1 MNDLDL
7 FGKMEEKENGT
18 EGEEKGGKT
27 KEPLEVF
34 RTLPIAPTLNLFGSP
49 KEEEGKEEQQQGDV
63 SLFGILAAKKVDAL
77 LEPKSKPA
85 AEGANSHTS
94 FEQVQEEL
102 PREVQ
107 ERVDASLQGLNT
119 VTPEIRTE
127 KQKEFSKQLQ
137 MEQAEAEPID
147 LFGKQIQ
154 PPIAKQM
161 EKESMEIPEE
171 EERGEG
177 QPEKKA
183 LESPQPKKEKLQP
196 VQEVLQPPEKEEPPA
211 QEEAVQEF
219 NRFNKTTAKVLKPV
233 LSTADR
239 AANKLQNAALVSHFE
254 KMPRGIVREFEVA
267 WDEQN
272 QEAMVMQCAGSTT
285 NFIMPSKV
293 KGCVVQYV
301 RPNLFKLSKGMLGSL
316 KDRLLFGVREQF
328 VVEVNSLSLPQCLR
342 KIPNGFLHSECRL
355 KRLVIPATV
364 TTIEKRAFVDAQIGI
379 VEFAGRPPVDVQHI
393 YFSPN
398 THICCHAQFQQ
409 YFVGLHNVYVI
420 KDR

>member
-27 KEPLEVF
+27 KDPFEVF

-102 PREVQ
+102 SRKVQ

-127 KQKEFSKQLQ
+127 KQEEFSKQLQ

-161 EKESMEIPEE
+161 EKESIEIPEE
-171 EERGEG
+171 EARGEG
-177 QPEKKA
+177 
-183 LESPQPKKEKLQP
+183 QP
-196 VQEVLQPPEKEEPPA
+196 VQEVLQPPEKEEPPT
-211 QEEAVQEF
+211 QKKEAVQEF
-219 NRFNKTTAKVLKPV
+219 KRFNKTTDKVLKPV
-233 LSTADR
+233 LSTADK
-239 AANKLQNAALVSHFE
+239 AANKLQNVALVSHFE

-267 WDEQN
+267 WDEQS

-285 NFIMPSKV
+285 NFVMPSKV
-293 KGCVVQYV
+293 KGCVVRYV
-301 RPNLFKLSKGMLGSL
+301 RPNLFKLSKGTLGSL
-316 KDRLLFGVREQF
+316 KEDF
-328 VVEVNSLSLPQCLR
+328 
-342 KIPNGFLHSECRL
+342 
-355 KRLVIPATV
+355 
-364 TTIEKRAFVDAQIGI
+364 
-379 VEFAGRPPVDVQHI
+379 
-393 YFSPN
+393 FS
-398 THICCHAQFQQ
+398 
-409 YFVGLHNVYVI
+409 G
-420 KDR
+420 